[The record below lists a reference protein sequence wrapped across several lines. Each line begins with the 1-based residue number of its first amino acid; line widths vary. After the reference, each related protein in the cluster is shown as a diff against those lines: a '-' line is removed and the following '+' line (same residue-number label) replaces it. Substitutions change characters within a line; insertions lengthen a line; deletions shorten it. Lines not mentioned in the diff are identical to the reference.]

1 MSKRHHT
8 KSKGKRST
16 SKAKQD
22 KHKGKQKDAP
32 DKGVIQKAL
41 IEHLPLIFD
50 IGLKIWDF
58 LSNQ

>member
-1 MSKRHHT
+1 MSK

-22 KHKGKQKDAP
+22 KHKSEPKEKP
-32 DKGVIQKAL
+32 NKGFTQETL